1 MRKKIEELRHRL
13 LENEKRAIMAEQEVE
28 EWKTSVEQLQGKLA
42 EAKQSGDV
50 TAKSLIDQLTS
61 SNYIVEQL
69 QRRVVGSN

>member
-1 MRKKIEELRHRL
+1 MRKEIEELRHRL

-28 EWKTSVEQLQGKLA
+28 EWKTSLEQLQGKLA

-61 SNYIVEQL
+61 SNHIVEQL